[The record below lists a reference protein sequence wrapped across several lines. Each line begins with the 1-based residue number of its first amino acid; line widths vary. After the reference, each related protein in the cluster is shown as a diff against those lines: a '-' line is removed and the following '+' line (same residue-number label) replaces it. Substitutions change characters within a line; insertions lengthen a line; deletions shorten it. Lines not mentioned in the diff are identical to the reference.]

1 MTRILARSLELIGAA
16 VLLTGRLAVGQ
27 ISTETPPSQR
37 TLPDTEQVGQDMAT
51 ARFRIGPV
59 RMLPFFRL
67 YNVGWTN
74 NALVTS
80 EGQVDDY
87 TASVAAGTR
96 LVVPFGQKVYL
107 RGNIAPT
114 YDWYYRT
121 EALRGFGGNYSGEV
135 LGLFNR
141 LTLGAGGG
149 YEERISTVSSEV
161 ARDVFNTT
169 TSGTAKA
176 EVKILDRLSLFGG
189 AEFAD
194 LKQEDPNANTPGLA
208 PVSDLDRKETA
219 YRGGLRYAF
228 SSVLS
233 VGVMA
238 EEVQTRFDKNGELQ
252 DNDVTGLLF
261 VARYDRERFYV
272 EGTFGVREGKPTNP
286 NEYYPEFRVGTYG
299 YFVSYF
305 VTRAF
310 EVQVLGSRRPE
321 ASLFLDNPYYFE
333 TRNGA
338 TLKFAIGRRLSF
350 NARGEL
356 GSNRYVNPVLV
367 TATGEIV
374 TRIDDTRLWGG
385 GFDLK
390 ISRAVSVGLTATQ
403 ERYSSNIDYYDRN
416 AFRISGGLRISG
428 DFGRAEE
435 RR

>member
-1 MTRILARSLELIGAA
+1 MKIRSTVLTLLAAISWPAA
-16 VLLTGRLAVGQ
+16 GQ
-27 ISTETPPSQR
+27 ISTDVPPSQR
-37 TLPDTEQVGQDMAT
+37 TLPAAEQVEQEMAR
-51 ARFRIGPV
+51 ARFRLGPV
-59 RMLPFFRL
+59 RLLPFFEL
-67 YNVGWTN
+67 FNVGWTN
-74 NALVTS
+74 NALATS
-80 EGQVDDY
+80 EGAVDDY
-87 TASVAAGTR
+87 TASVSAGAR
-96 LVVPFGQKVYL
+96 LVVPFGQKLYL

-121 EALRGFGGNYSGEV
+121 EALRGFGGSYSGEL

-141 LTLGAGGG
+141 LTVGAGGG
-149 YEERISTVSSEV
+149 YDERISTVSSEV

-176 EVKILDRLSLFGG
+176 EVKLLDRLSLFGG
-189 AEFAD
+189 AEVAD
-194 LKQEDPNANTPGLA
+194 LKQDDPNANTPGLA

-219 YRGGLRYAF
+219 YRGGLRYTF

-238 EEVQTRFDKNGELQ
+238 EEVQTRFDRNGEQQ
-252 DNDVTGLLF
+252 DNDVAGLLF

-272 EGTFGVREGKPTNP
+272 EGTFGVRAGKPTNP
-286 NEYYPEFRVGTYG
+286 NEYFPEYRTETYG

-310 EVQVLGSRRPE
+310 EVQALGSRRPE

-338 TLKFAIGRRLSF
+338 TLRLAVGRRLSF
-350 NARGEL
+350 NALGEL

-374 TRIDDTRLWGG
+374 TRIDDTKRYGG
-385 GFDLK
+385 GFDFK
-390 ISRAVSVGLTATQ
+390 VSRAVSVGLTLTQ
-403 ERYSSNIDYYDRN
+403 ERYDSNIDYYDRN
-416 AFRISGGLRISG
+416 VLRISGGLRISG